1 MKYEKAVKGKRKELK
16 MKEARKAMHTKPG
29 AAGWRAASCSVPDST
44 PQRSGEKEHY
54 GHQRYIID
62 NNGEILYDGGDY
74 SIAHFRDGRYWL
86 AAEHHAC
93 CDFDS
98 TPLWSYSLS
107 REQAEDFLAHP
118 EKIVP
123 FYLKMVKEYPFGHS
137 Q

>member
-1 MKYEKAVKGKRKELK
+1 MKKLSKKKRKALK
-16 MKEARKAMHTKPG
+16 LKEEQKALNRKRG
-29 AAGWRAASCSVPDST
+29 APEWRTASCSVPDST
-44 PQRSGEKEHY
+44 PQKSGEKKYY
-54 GHQRYIID
+54 GYKSYIIE

-74 SIAHFRDGRYWL
+74 SIAHFSDGRYWL
-86 AAEHHAC
+86 AAEHHARS
-93 CDFDS
+93 DFDS

-123 FYLKMVKEYPFGHS
+123 FYLKMAEAYPFGHS